1 MLFDFV
7 FIFLLDVLFVIL
19 YIFVFELKNIL
30 LLVNLVICKDFCVL
44 FLEIYLCIFK
54 LVRGLKDEKIILEL
68 IKYGV
73 VFISV
78 FVVFWIIIWGLR
90 FRDFLVFLFIIK
102 RGLLCI
108 L

>member
-1 MLFDFV
+1 MLIDFV
-7 FIFLLDVLFVIL
+7 FIFLEDVLFVIL

-30 LLVNLVICKDFCVL
+30 LLINLVICKDFCVL

-54 LVRGLKDEKIILEL
+54 LVRGLNDEKIILEL

-73 VFISV
+73 IFIGV
-78 FVVFWIIIWGLR
+78 FVVFIIWELR
-90 FRDFLVFLFIIK
+90 FREFLVFLFIIK

>member
-1 MLFDFV
+1 MLIDFV
-7 FIFLLDVLFVIL
+7 FIFLEDVLFVIL

-30 LLVNLVICKDFCVL
+30 LLINLVICKDFCVL

-73 VFISV
+73 IFIGV
-78 FVVFWIIIWGLR
+78 FVVFIIWELR
-90 FRDFLVFLFIIK
+90 FREFLVFLFIIK

>member
-7 FIFLLDVLFVIL
+7 FIFLEDVLFVIL

-30 LLVNLVICKDFCVL
+30 LLVNLIICKDFCVL

-73 VFISV
+73 EFIGI
-78 FVVFWIIIWGLR
+78 FVVFGIIIWELR
-90 FRDFLVFLFIIK
+90 FRDGLILLFKFI
-102 RGLLCI
+102 RWLLYI